1 MTALHHPE
9 PALPPEPAPPDGGGA
24 PPSGPARHRPGALAL
39 RHSRSLMAVVLAVL
53 ALLVAGPRIVAR
65 FQPHLYAGTVLQ
77 SDRPAPSLEGLQLT
91 SGGPVSME
99 ALKGDVVL
107 VFFGYTN
114 CPDVCPTTMAALART
129 MAGLSPGE
137 RTRVRVLMVSVDPG
151 RDDAATLERYV
162 TSFDP
167 AFEGAVGPADVTD
180 RIASLY
186 GVYFAPDDGGGS
198 TLDHSASLIG
208 IGPDGALRVVWP
220 PNVTEQALA
229 SDVRALL
236 P

>member
-1 MTALHHPE
+1 VTALQTPTPTPP
-9 PALPPEPAPPDGGGA
+9 PAAE
-24 PPSGPARHRPGALAL
+24 RRPGLAALGRGRALAG
-39 RHSRSLMAVVLAVL
+39 VTL
-53 ALLVAGPRIVAR
+53 ALLLLVLVVAGPRLVAR

-77 SDRPAPSLEGLQLT
+77 SDRPAPSLEGLTFT
-91 SGGPVSME
+91 SGEPVRME
-99 ALKGDVVL
+99 ALKGDVAL

-114 CPDVCPTTMAALART
+114 CPDVCPTAMASLAGT
-129 MAGLSPGE
+129 MAGLSTEE
-137 RTRVRVLMVSVDPG
+137 RERVRVLMVSVDPA

-167 AFEGAVGPADVTD
+167 TFEGARGPDEVTN

-186 GVYFAPDDGGGS
+186 GVYFAPDDAGGS
-198 TLDHSASLIG
+198 TIDHSASLIG

-220 PNVTEQALA
+220 PNVAEKALA

>member
-1 MTALHHPE
+1 MTALH
-9 PALPPEPAPPDGGGA
+9 
-24 PPSGPARHRPGALAL
+24 PSGPPAGLAPTPEPPPPDPGRPRPMVSPL
-39 RHSRSLMAVVLAVL
+39 RHSRALVTVVL
-53 ALLVAGPRIVAR
+53 ALLVLLAAGPRIVAR

-77 SDRPAPSLEGLQLT
+77 GGRPAPSLEGLTLT
-91 SGGPVSME
+91 SGEPVTMA
-99 ALKGDVVL
+99 ALKGDVTL

-129 MAGLSPGE
+129 VAGLRPEE
-137 RTRVRVLMVSVDPG
+137 RERVRVLMVTVDPA

-162 TSFDP
+162 TTFDP
-167 AFEGAVGPADVTD
+167 TFEGALGPADVTD

-186 GVYFAPDDGGGS
+186 GVYFAPDDAGGS
-198 TLDHSASLIG
+198 TIDHSASLIG

-220 PNVTEQALA
+220 PNVTEGALG
-229 SDVRALL
+229 SDIRALL

>member
-1 MTALHHPE
+1 MTALRT
-9 PALPPEPAPPDGGGA
+9 AT
-24 PPSGPARHRPGALAL
+24 PSARPRPRTLVAAALA
-39 RHSRSLMAVVLAVL
+39 ALAVLL

-77 SDRPAPSLEGLQLT
+77 SDRPAPSLEGLTFT
-91 SGGPVSME
+91 SGEPVSMA

-129 MAGLSPGE
+129 MADLRPRE
-137 RTRVRVLMVSVDPG
+137 RDRVRVLMVTVDPA

-167 AFEGAVGPADVTD
+167 GFEGAFGPADVTD

-186 GVYFAPDDGGGS
+186 GVYFAPDDAGGS
-198 TLDHSASLIG
+198 TVDHSASLIG

-220 PNVTEQALA
+220 PNVTEGALG
-229 SDVRALL
+229 SDIRALL
-236 P
+236 S